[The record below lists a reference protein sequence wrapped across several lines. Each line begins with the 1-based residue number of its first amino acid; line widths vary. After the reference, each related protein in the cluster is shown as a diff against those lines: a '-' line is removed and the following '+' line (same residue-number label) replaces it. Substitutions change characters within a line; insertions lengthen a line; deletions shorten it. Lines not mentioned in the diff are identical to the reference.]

1 MQKIRFIIKSLI
13 KKSENKCHQFLQ
25 TFFSKQKFISL
36 QPYCTITMH
45 HGKNTIYTYI
55 NLAIKSCSNLAIKCS
70 YTIDNV
76 KVNCRPKVDFSCK
89 LLLYLY
95 IILFCT
101 LFSQFSTLC
110 ASFMNL
116 ITILMGPQ
124 TSQCT
129 LHWIILK

>member
-1 MQKIRFIIKSLI
+1 MAKI
-13 KKSENKCHQFLQ
+13 Q
-25 TFFSKQKFISL
+25 
-36 QPYCTITMH
+36 
-45 HGKNTIYTYI
+45 YTYI

-76 KVNCRPKVDFSCK
+76 KVNCRPKVDFS
-89 LLLYLY
+89 YLY

-129 LHWIILK
+129 LHWIILKKSKCRRQQIINIIIFTDLKRFNV